1 MIQRYP
7 GGREKLDEAIQG
19 GELFQTIVYNPV
31 SSVKASSCL
40 YDEGEAQ
47 QSWVALWNA
56 VVGQVHWLLVSDWEY
71 YVNISHYSGG
81 LQVKGF

>member
-31 SSVKASSCL
+31 SFVM
-40 YDEGEAQ
+40 
-47 QSWVALWNA
+47 V
-56 VVGQVHWLLVSDWEY
+56 LL
-71 YVNISHYSGG
+71 
-81 LQVKGF
+81 

>member
-31 SSVKASSCL
+31 SSIIASLCS
-40 YDEGEAQ
+40 YGEGEAR
-47 QSWVALWNA
+47 QSWVTVKCCSGFGTLT
-56 VVGQVHWLLVSDWEY
+56 VS
-71 YVNISHYSGG
+71 
-81 LQVKGF
+81 